1 MSSCSLKMS
10 LEVQINDLL
19 RRLLLK
25 DLRIQCRAR
34 SLPPG
39 GSRDALLERVMENML
54 ETGDL

>member
-1 MSSCSLKMS
+1 MS